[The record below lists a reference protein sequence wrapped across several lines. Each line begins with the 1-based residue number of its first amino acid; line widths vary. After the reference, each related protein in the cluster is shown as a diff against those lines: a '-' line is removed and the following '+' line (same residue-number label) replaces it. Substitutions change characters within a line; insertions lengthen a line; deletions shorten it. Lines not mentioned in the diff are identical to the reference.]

1 MAVFIALVIKTPN
14 ADEDD
19 DMEEDEEDFELA
31 SDEEWLHGRSGKI
44 NLTVSA
50 NCGTLKCSFVRAN
63 INLKNNF

>member
-14 ADEDD
+14 SDEDE

-44 NLTVSA
+44 DLTVSA
-50 NCGTLKCSFVRAN
+50 NTAN
-63 INLKNNF
+63 HKSRVPKY